1 MAIDGANLINSF
13 PVYDTRG
20 SVGAYNAQLQKQAA
34 QRAAEQKALNDDIN
48 KIKVDGLREADR
60 PDYFKGFEDWRNT
73 AQKATTEKDWKRKS
87 ELQSEADK
95 KFLELQSFI
104 NQSKE
109 YNKVHHD
116 VSMKLLDDRTRNQF
130 TDDAV
135 QVWQQSGKMPLKDP
149 RTVKDPSTL
158 ARQVDTSKVLNE
170 LTNVDEDLLKRARY
184 SNPATRR
191 VQSGNKSGTESIY
204 SRTVDPKEQAL
215 NYGMLYDTKR
225 DIKAYIQ
232 KEYAD
237 VFDKLPEDEAK
248 AFAIQDIV
256 KQRPVVRQEAPK
268 MDWDR
273 APDNFYA
280 HYNYRLQNPLQPS
293 GGLGTPQNIFIPF
306 NKGQSSVPANN
317 YIGLSIPKKNF
328 VGAQGVISLDTGK
341 PVPPLPSSSDYEIV
355 GVGNFPIVNKTLVA
369 GGKDIP
375 KGSLAQDNF
384 ASTNPNAVNQTPF
397 IHVQVPAKGQYGK
410 PQDFLVPFNRLP
422 ENIKNSKAVREALS
436 GFQPAQQV
444 QKTTTPKATKT
455 VPLSRVKGL
464 VGQKGYEGYTEK
476 ELVDYYKSQGYTIK

>member
-1 MAIDGANLINSF
+1 MAISGANLINSF

-73 AQKATTEKDWKRKS
+73 AQQATTEKDWKRKS

-256 KQRPVVRQEAPK
+256 KQRPVVRQETPK

-273 APDNFYA
+273 APARISIRTGGDEVIVGGGGTDLVVPFGKDPNSNVVMRGAIKMPTANLNFA
-280 HYNYRLQNPLQPS
+280 GS
-293 GGLGTPQNIFIPF
+293 
-306 NKGQSSVPANN
+306 PA
-317 YIGLSIPKKNF
+317 IDLS
-328 VGAQGVISLDTGK
+328 TGK
-341 PVPPLPSSSDYEIV
+341 TVDKKLPSSNDYQIV
-355 GVGNFPIVNKTLVA
+355 TVSNIPFIMKDAKGVKKELLGAISQPNYA
-369 GGKDIP
+369 E
-375 KGSLAQDNF
+375 Q
-384 ASTNPNAVNQTPF
+384 NPDKVEDKPM
-397 IHVQVPAKGQYGK
+397 IHVQYKTPAGSVKNYLIPFDRMPENLSKQNRALLSKFQAAKPVARTQSSGMVTMVLPNGQSGQIPSDK
-410 PQDFLVPFNRLP
+410 VADFL
-422 ENIKNSKAVREALS
+422 KKY
-436 GFQPAQQV
+436 
-444 QKTTTPKATKT
+444 PKARK
-455 VPLSRVKGL
+455 
-464 VGQKGYEGYTEK
+464 Q
-476 ELVDYYKSQGYTIK
+476 

>member
-1 MAIDGANLINSF
+1 MAIAGENLRGAF
-13 PVYDTRG
+13 PVYDTRA
-20 SVGAYNAQLQKQAA
+20 SVGAYNAQIQKQAA

-256 KQRPVVRQEAPK
+256 KQRPVVRQETPK

-273 APDNFYA
+273 APARISIRTGGDEVIVGGGGTDLVVPFGKDPNSNVVMRGAIKMPTANLNFA
-280 HYNYRLQNPLQPS
+280 GS
-293 GGLGTPQNIFIPF
+293 
-306 NKGQSSVPANN
+306 PA
-317 YIGLSIPKKNF
+317 IDLS
-328 VGAQGVISLDTGK
+328 TGK
-341 PVPPLPSSSDYEIV
+341 TVDKKLPSSNDYQIV
-355 GVGNFPIVNKTLVA
+355 TVSNIPFIRKDAKGVKKELLGAISQPNYA
-369 GGKDIP
+369 E
-375 KGSLAQDNF
+375 Q
-384 ASTNPNAVNQTPF
+384 NPDKVEDKPM
-397 IHVQVPAKGQYGK
+397 IHVQYKTPAGSVKNYLIPFDRMPENLSKQNRALLSKFQAAKPVARTQNSTMVTMVLPNGQSGQIPSNK
-410 PQDFLVPFNRLP
+410 VADFL
-422 ENIKNSKAVREALS
+422 KKY
-436 GFQPAQQV
+436 
-444 QKTTTPKATKT
+444 PKARK
-455 VPLSRVKGL
+455 
-464 VGQKGYEGYTEK
+464 Q
-476 ELVDYYKSQGYTIK
+476 